1 MSGLLLTGI
10 RGLALA
16 AAGSA
21 LMAGAAFAQ
30 PHQAIAD
37 NTVVPVS
44 ALDNAPHQ
52 DISNGL
58 VSARVYLPGEGAFY
72 RGTRFDRTGV
82 VAHATFKGQD
92 YGRPWFN
99 GYSPAV
105 HDFTWHNG
113 EVIVHPASATA
124 GPAEEFDSIG
134 FDAAAM
140 GGSFLKVGVG
150 ILKRDTDKEDHVHA
164 YPVVNGGTVKNE
176 TGKTRVRMTQ
186 ILADKASGYGY
197 RYIKTVRLVPGKA
210 QMVIEHALTN
220 TGSKDIDTNVYC
232 HNFLTLSPRNEHIT
246 ITAPF
251 AITAARPFAPDAA
264 AVEGKTIR
272 YLRPMKEG
280 ESVTSPISG
289 FGSGAA
295 DYDFTVMNTAS
306 GFGQRIRGDQPLARI
321 NFWSIET
328 NVSWEPYV
336 AIALKPGQTKRWTYT
351 YDYIGPN

>member
-1 MSGLLLTGI
+1 MTGLT
-10 RGLALA
+10 RGAALA
-16 AAGSA
+16 AMGSA
-21 LMAGAAFAQ
+21 FLAGAAIAQ
-30 PHQAIAD
+30 PHQAIPD
-37 NTVVPVS
+37 NTIVPVS

-52 DISNGL
+52 DISNGI
-58 VSARVYLPGEGAFY
+58 VSARVYLPGPGAFY
-72 RGTRFDRTGV
+72 RGTRFDRTGI
-82 VAHATFKGQD
+82 VAHTTYKGQD
-92 YGRPWFN
+92 YGKPWFSA
-99 GYSPAV
+99 YSPVV
-105 HDFTWHNG
+105 HDFTWHKA
-113 EVIVHPASATA
+113 EVVVHPASAAA

-134 FDAAAM
+134 FDQAGI
-140 GGSFLKVGVG
+140 GGNFLKIGVG

-176 TGKTRVRMTQ
+176 AGNTRVRMTQ
-186 ILADKASGYGY
+186 TLADKASGYGY

-210 QMVIEHALTN
+210 QMVIEHVLTN
-220 TGSKDIDTNVYC
+220 TGTRDIDTNVYC
-232 HNFLTLSPRNEHIT
+232 HNFLTLSPGNAHIT

-251 AITAARPFAPDAA
+251 VIKAERPFAPDAA
-264 AVEGKTIR
+264 AVDGRTIK
-272 YLRPMKEG
+272 YLRTMKEG

-289 FGSGAA
+289 FGDKAS

-321 NFWSIET
+321 NFWSIAT